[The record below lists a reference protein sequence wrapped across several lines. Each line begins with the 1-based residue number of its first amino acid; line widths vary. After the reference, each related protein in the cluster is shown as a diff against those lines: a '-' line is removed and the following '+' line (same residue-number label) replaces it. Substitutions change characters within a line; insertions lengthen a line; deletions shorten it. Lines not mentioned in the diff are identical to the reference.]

1 MSRTNS
7 IRALSAAIIG
17 LAAVWAGWFFATSR
31 NFSDPAPLPQG
42 AVTAPSISVEMSR
55 SQLRVFV
62 RVGLETLTRIVNQML
77 PDSIDVDQGGAR
89 GKVSRSPLTLTS
101 AGKSRLEVEG
111 SATFK
116 GKKSLGPF
124 AITKAEVSI
133 DGSKLGLHID
143 PEWKCRITPD
153 VKAKLTDIDVTLAPD
168 WLVQQVVNLF
178 IKSYV
183 PSLLEDKTEF
193 SVKPLAEEAWRR
205 ANRNVKVRANPIEG
219 VILLR
224 PDQAVVSDPRID
236 DVSNDMRVCLGID
249 FSSVLFIGQ
258 QEPGDA
264 APATKPLPQ
273 LEATRPAPTV
283 SRVVMP
289 IVIPVAELSRF
300 WQPQEIAVAGGR
312 FRIDAVEF
320 SEKDGLL
327 HGRMRFAFQPGNG
340 ISPLLGRVVNGVVR
354 FQLRP
359 SCDSRIGQVGV
370 SDFKF
375 TERSDSLLVDML
387 GANANAA
394 IRDGFE
400 LLVPPVADA
409 ALRRVEMELKAEV
422 NDVLKEAVARWAK
435 EVPQLH
441 DELAKAKPSI
451 SGISLKPTEVT
462 AKDGHLVLIIEAE
475 GNAAVE
481 LD

>member
-1 MSRTNS
+1 MSRTNG
-7 IRALSAAIIG
+7 IRALGAAIIG
-17 LAAVWAGWFFATSR
+17 LAAVWAGWFFGTSR
-31 NFSDPAPLPQG
+31 TVSDPEPLPQG
-42 AVTAPSISVEMSR
+42 SVTAPSIPADKSR

-77 PDSIDVDQGGAR
+77 PDSIDVDQGGAK
-89 GKVSRSPLTLTS
+89 GKISRSPLALAS
-101 AGKSRLEVEG
+101 AEKSRLEVKG

-143 PEWKCRITPD
+143 PAWTCRITPD

-205 ANRNVKVRANPIEG
+205 ANRNVSVRGNPIEG

-224 PDQAVVSDPRID
+224 PDQAIVSDPRID
-236 DVSNDMRVCLGID
+236 DVSNEMLVCLGID

-258 QEPGDA
+258 PKAGDV
-264 APATKPLPQ
+264 APANKPLPQ

-289 IVIPVAELSRF
+289 LVISVADLSRF
-300 WQPQEIAVAGGR
+300 WKPQEILVPGGR

-320 SEKDGLL
+320 SEKDGVL
-327 HGRMRFAFQPGNG
+327 HGRMSFAFQPGQ
-340 ISPLLGRVVNGVVR
+340 STSSLLGRPLNGIVR

-370 SDFKF
+370 SDFTF
-375 TERSDSLLVDML
+375 TQKSDSLLIDMIGA
-387 GANANAA
+387 GANTA

-422 NDVLKEAVARWAK
+422 NDVLKEAVTRWAK
-435 EVPQLH
+435 EVPQLRS
-441 DELAKAKPSI
+441 ELTKAKPSI
-451 SGISLKPTEVT
+451 TGISLKPTEVT

-475 GNAAVE
+475 GNASVE
-481 LD
+481 LE